1 MKGMTDGLWTV
12 WTTRKRTR
20 LDHTAHSPGDDGVGH
35 FSIVKRVL
43 FQLSRFRRNC
53 SSGSFFD
60 CQMGTLSLDKNSIQH
75 VDHRIP
81 ARMLR
86 IVAFRQTDVYLVP
99 VRYVVRLQLKGTYLG
114 DGCFCRQ
121 NRELQSGWFG
131 SGVRN

>member
-60 CQMGTLSLDKNSIQH
+60 CQMGTLSLDKNIL
-75 VDHRIP
+75 VDDYGVQR
-81 ARMLR
+81 
-86 IVAFRQTDVYLVP
+86 
-99 VRYVVRLQLKGTYLG
+99 VVKEVLWPK
-114 DGCFCRQ
+114 
-121 NRELQSGWFG
+121 
-131 SGVRN
+131 